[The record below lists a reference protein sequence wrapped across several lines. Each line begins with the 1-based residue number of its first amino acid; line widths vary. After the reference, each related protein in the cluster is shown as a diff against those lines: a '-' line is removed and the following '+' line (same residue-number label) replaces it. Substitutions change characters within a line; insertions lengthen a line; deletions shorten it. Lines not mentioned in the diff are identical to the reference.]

1 MAQFAIGQ
9 AITTDTPGVTV
20 DAGLAVGSHRFSLV
34 VLDSAGLRSRVADE
48 VVVQIQ
54 RLVVPDRPVP
64 IPVDPVRPIPTP
76 IDPVR
81 PVVTPVVTPV
91 INPVNPPVVAPVRP
105 VVTPVRPVRSPKPRR
120 PR

>member
-1 MAQFAIGQ
+1 MAQFAVGQ
-9 AITTDTPGVTV
+9 SITTDTASVTV
-20 DAGLAVGSHRFSLV
+20 DAGLAMGSHRFSLV

-48 VVVQIQ
+48 LVVQIQ
-54 RLVVPDRPVP
+54 RLVVPDRPIP
-64 IPVDPVRPIPTP
+64 TPVDPVRPIPVP
-76 IDPVR
+76 VDPVR

-105 VVTPVRPVRSPKPRR
+105 VVTPVRTPKPRR